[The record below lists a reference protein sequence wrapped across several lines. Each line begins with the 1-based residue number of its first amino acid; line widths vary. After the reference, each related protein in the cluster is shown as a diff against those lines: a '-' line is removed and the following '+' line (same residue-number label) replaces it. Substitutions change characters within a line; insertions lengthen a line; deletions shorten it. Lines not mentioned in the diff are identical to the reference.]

1 MRIGSLEIG
10 RLLRAESMFM
20 ERRWVLRF
28 LTKRRWA
35 EPFVWPGV

>member
-1 MRIGSLEIG
+1 
-10 RLLRAESMFM
+10 MFE

-35 EPFVWPGV
+35 ELVGLAGPSVERLKLL